1 MPSPHRGAGQASVE
15 TALVLPFVAALLLT
29 LVQVGLVARDQIL
42 VIHAAREGAR
52 AAAVD
57 PHPRTAH
64 RAAAE
69 GAPLRSDRIRV
80 ETTTSGDGSRVRVGV
95 SYRSPTDVPLVGGL
109 VGDIPLTAA
118 VTMRI
123 ER

>member
-1 MPSPHRGAGQASVE
+1 M
-15 TALVLPFVAALLLT
+15 LPFVAALLLT

-57 PHPRTAH
+57 PHPQTAH

-109 VGDIPLTAA
+109 VGDIPLTAG

>member
-1 MPSPHRGAGQASVE
+1 ME
-15 TALVLPFVAALLLT
+15 TALAIPFLAALLLT

-57 PHPRTAH
+57 PHPQTAR
-64 RAAAE
+64 RAVAE
-69 GAPLRSDRIRV
+69 GAPLHSDRLRV

-95 SYRSPTDVPLVGGL
+95 SYQAPTDVPLVGRL
-109 VGDIPLTAA
+109 VDDLSLTAA